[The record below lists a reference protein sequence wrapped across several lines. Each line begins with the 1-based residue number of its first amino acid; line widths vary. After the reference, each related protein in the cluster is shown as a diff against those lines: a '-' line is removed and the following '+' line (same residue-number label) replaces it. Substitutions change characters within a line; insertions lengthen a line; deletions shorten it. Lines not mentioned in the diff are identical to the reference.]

1 MAQGIAL
8 ADILD
13 VLGLGGGGLGKGLA
27 GGLSGIDISQAATAF
42 IREDEITEV
51 GDQLS
56 KRFGF
61 NVSDIGF
68 NATEIMDGAS

>member
-13 VLGLGGGGLGKGLA
+13 VVGLGGVGLGEGLA
-27 GGLSGIDISQAATAF
+27 KGLSGIDIRQAATAF

-61 NVSDIGF
+61 NVTEMGF
-68 NATEIMDGAS
+68 NATELMDSAS